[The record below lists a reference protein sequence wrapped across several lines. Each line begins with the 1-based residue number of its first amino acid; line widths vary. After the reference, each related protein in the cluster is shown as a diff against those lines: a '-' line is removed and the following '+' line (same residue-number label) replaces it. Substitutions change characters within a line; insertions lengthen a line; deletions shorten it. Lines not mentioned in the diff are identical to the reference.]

1 MGRIEDRYTAEK
13 RNGTACVERHQK
25 HMEAEKWKLASF
37 INAQHI
43 TMLSVIAKAVEN
55 PEFDQKK
62 DKFVEILRET
72 IDKMKK
78 QGDGLKWLVEASS
91 ASSASSSP
99 QDPR

>member
-1 MGRIEDRYTAEK
+1 MEQRVLSDIK
-13 RNGTACVERHQK
+13 K

-43 TMLSVIAKAVEN
+43 TMLSVIAKAVEE

-62 DKFVEILRET
+62 GKFVEILLET

-91 ASSASSSP
+91 ASSSP

>member
-1 MGRIEDRYTAEK
+1 MRIDIQQK
-13 RNGTACVERHQK
+13 REMEQRVLSDIVK

-43 TMLSVIAKAVEN
+43 TMLSVIAKAVEE

-62 DKFVEILRET
+62 GKFVEILLET

-91 ASSASSSP
+91 ASSSP

>member
-1 MGRIEDRYTAEK
+1 MEQRALSDIT
-13 RNGTACVERHQK
+13 K

-37 INAQHI
+37 INDQHI
-43 TMLSVIAKAVEN
+43 TMLSGIAKAVEN

-62 DKFVEILRET
+62 GKFVEILIET

-78 QGDGLKWLVEASS
+78 QNDELKALASS

-99 QDPR
+99 QDPC